1 MTTSAT
7 HVPVSALFADVDEEL
22 ASTRRLLA
30 NFPDEHADWKPH
42 EKSASL
48 IDLAAHIATIPDLGQ
63 VIAEQPEW
71 NAAEKPYVPPT
82 ARTRDELLA
91 LFDEKAEGMRRAIS
105 ALDASML
112 DHQWR
117 FRNGDIEYFGGQRGP
132 LLRRFLVSHTAHH
145 RGQLTVYYRM
155 LGVPVPGL
163 YGPSADE
170 M

>member
-7 HVPVSALFADVDEEL
+7 HVPVSALFADVEDEF
-22 ASTRRLLA
+22 ASTRRVLA

-42 EKSASL
+42 AKSMSL
-48 IDLAAHIATIPDLGQ
+48 IELAAHVASLPELGR
-63 VIAEQPEW
+63 VIAERPEW
-71 NAAEKPYVPPT
+71 NFADTPYVPPT
-82 ARTRDELLA
+82 ARTREELLA
-91 LFDEKAEGMRRAIS
+91 LFDEKVEGARRAIT
-105 ALDASML
+105 ALDAELL
-112 DHQWR
+112 DTPWR
-117 FRNGDIEYFGGQRGP
+117 FRNGDIEYFSGQRGP

-155 LGVPVPGL
+155 LDVPVPGI